1 MVSQTVL
8 LLYIQKQKGVF
19 QNMKKQKITNLLL
32 TMALCASAVLSGCA
46 ASAASQTEPNQSTTS
61 STPFEE
67 AKDSGTPISSD
78 EASSVQAY
86 ENDEVLSSEEQA
98 KAEQER
104 RAEIAEKCSIYEP
117 YGMTYDTEKD
127 RLFNLKT
134 EFGLRNW
141 CIVHLMLDA
150 GLRSSEVINL
160 RFCDLMFD
168 KNIIQIYK
176 SKGSKTRLVILCPRL
191 KVNLMKYCVIH
202 RKYTALSPMSYV
214 FLQMRQQEAINSNVI
229 KQLFARIK
237 KKSGIDRLHPHLCR
251 HTFATSYIKGGGNI
265 EMLRLL
271 LGHTDYKVT
280 RVYLHLAQQSSLLH
294 EDIYQLDPV
303 FFNRYQ

>member
-1 MVSQTVL
+1 
-8 LLYIQKQKGVF
+8 
-19 QNMKKQKITNLLL
+19 
-32 TMALCASAVLSGCA
+32 
-46 ASAASQTEPNQSTTS
+46 
-61 STPFEE
+61 
-67 AKDSGTPISSD
+67 
-78 EASSVQAY
+78 
-86 ENDEVLSSEEQA
+86 
-98 KAEQER
+98 
-104 RAEIAEKCSIYEP
+104 
-117 YGMTYDTEKD
+117 
-127 RLFNLKT
+127 
-134 EFGLRNW
+134 
-141 CIVHLMLDA
+141 
-150 GLRSSEVINL
+150 
-160 RFCDLMFD
+160 MFD
-168 KNIIQIYK
+168 KNIIQVYK
-176 SKGSKTRLVILCPRL
+176 SKGSKTRLVILYPRL

-251 HTFATSYIKGGGNI
+251 HTFATSYIKCGGNI

-303 FFNRYQ
+303 FFKRYQ